1 MDFLRTFHPVGH
13 GAFFTERFYDGL
25 SDTPI
30 FNVVYD
36 CGNKD
41 KTHLKGLINATF
53 KKEEHID
60 LMFISHFDSD
70 HISGIDFIIKEKH
83 IDANTI
89 IVIPFKFPRV
99 LTVMTGA
106 YNKIATTLSALYSAG
121 AYIIGVDN
129 GELPN
134 NTERVIDY
142 EELHNQTH
150 IQNGT
155 KIRFKQIWYYVPFM
169 SPERSSLLDK
179 FQDAL
184 KNNPGIDENRL
195 NDSDYINSKQKDIR
209 KLYKN
214 IGDNKS
220 NSSLTIINMNSLLVL
235 SFSADVIESWS
246 DNYCYHRFCCRY
258 YRCCHHFSLRVS
270 CLYTGDCDL
279 SNSSVFGKVI
289 DFSLKQLQRDAVELL
304 QIPHHG
310 SINNYG
316 SHIANCDQ
324 FLHAF
329 INCDPY
335 YHQRILSNSLLIDFA
350 KCRRTPILVTK
361 EISTRFMHY
370 AFIN

>member
-1 MDFLRTFHPVGH
+1 
-13 GAFFTERFYDGL
+13 
-25 SDTPI
+25 
-30 FNVVYD
+30 
-36 CGNKD
+36 
-41 KTHLKGLINATF
+41 
-53 KKEEHID
+53 
-60 LMFISHFDSD
+60 MFISHFDSD
-70 HISGIDFIIKEKH
+70 HISGIDFLIKEKH

-184 KNNPGIDENRL
+184 KVIDVSKL
-195 NDSDYINSKQKDIR
+195 SKDCYIKQNKRMIQNIYESIGSR
-209 KLYKN
+209 KQTTN
-214 IGDNKS
+214 
-220 NSSLTIINMNSLLVL
+220 INMNSLLVL
-235 SFSADVIESWS
+235 SFSADDIESWS
-246 DNYCYHRFCCRY
+246 DNYCYHRFCYRY

-289 DFSLKQLQRDAVELL
+289 DFSLKQLQGDAVELL

-316 SHIANCDQ
+316 SHIANCDKV
-324 FLHAF
+324 LHAF

-335 YHQRILSNSLLIDFA
+335 YHQRLLSNSLLIDFA